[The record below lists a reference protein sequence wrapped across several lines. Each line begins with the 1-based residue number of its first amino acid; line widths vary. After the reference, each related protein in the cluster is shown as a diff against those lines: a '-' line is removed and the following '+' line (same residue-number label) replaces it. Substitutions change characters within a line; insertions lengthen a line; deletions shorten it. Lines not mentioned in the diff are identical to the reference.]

1 MTVAEITLVRID
13 DMAISDADKE
23 AARRVMFGKVDG
35 LGEKGKRQWRRFLND
50 LFKLEP
56 GEVMT
61 IKTHKARSG
70 PFHRRHMKME
80 QVVFESQER
89 FDNFDKGF
97 RDWLKV
103 GAGHCDWHPGPKGG
117 VFPVP
122 KSISYAD
129 MEEHEMREFHMEAVK
144 FLRTPHALKTLWPHL
159 PEAQRVEMIET
170 VLGGFG
176 E

>member
-1 MTVAEITLVRID
+1 MAEIVLVRVHE
-13 DMAISDADKE
+13 AQPTEAEKE
-23 AARRVMFGKVDG
+23 AARKVLFGNIDG
-35 LGEKGKRQWRRFLND
+35 LGERGKKQWRRFING
-50 LFKLEP
+50 LFKLEH
-56 GEVMT
+56 GEMVT
-61 IKTHKARSG
+61 IKTNKARSG
-70 PFHRRHMKME
+70 PYHRRHMKME
-80 QVVFESQER
+80 QVVFEAQER

-129 MEEHEMREFHMEAVK
+129 MEELEMREFHDKAID
-144 FLRTPHALKTLWPHL
+144 FLRTPHALKTLWPAL
-159 PEAQRVEMIET
+159 PEAQRVEMMET
-170 VLGGFG
+170 ILSGFG

>member
-1 MTVAEITLVRID
+1 MSEIVLVRQED
-13 DMAISDADKE
+13 TAIADADKE
-23 AARRVMFGKVDG
+23 AARRVFFSALDG
-35 LGEKGKRQWRRFLND
+35 LGEINKRRWRNFVGM
-50 LFKLEP
+50 LFRMEP
-56 GEVMT
+56 GEMAT

-89 FDNFDKGF
+89 FEDFDRGF

-103 GAGHCDWHPGPKGG
+103 GAGHCHWYPGPKGG

-122 KSISYAD
+122 DSTSYAN
-129 MEEHEMREFHMEAVK
+129 MEEGEMREFHEKAVA
-144 FLRTPHALKTLWPHL
+144 FLRTEHAGRTLWKHL
-159 PEAQRVEMIET
+159 NPLQRTDMVETI
-170 VLGGFG
+170 LKGFG